1 VTQSE
6 ARVLRDP
13 GTDPAAHPA
22 AAVITKINNAVK
34 FESIQVTKLFKEAK
48 MGVSRRV
55 STKYLTQS
63 M

>member
-1 VTQSE
+1 M
-6 ARVLRDP
+6 RDP

-34 FESIQVTKLFKEAK
+34 FESIQATKLFKETK

>member
-1 VTQSE
+1 MSR
-6 ARVLRDP
+6 AP

-22 AAVITKINNAVK
+22 AAAITRINNAVK

-48 MGVSRRV
+48 MEVSRRV

-63 M
+63 K